1 MASWINHFTYT
12 RNTKNRV
19 HRIMKKQG
27 IQSVI
32 LKKKNKYIYAKLDE
46 TTENILQ
53 RDFYDSAPNQEQA
66 TDVTEF
72 KVPGD
77 KKELYLSAIIDL
89 YGRYP
94 VADVISARNGNRLVF
109 KTFDK
114 ATAANPDA
122 KPIFYSDCWV
132 QYSSKTF
139 RKKLEKQE
147 MEQSMSRVEHC
158 IDNGSTEGF

>member
-53 RDFYDSAPNQEQA
+53 RDFYDSAPNQE
-66 TDVTEF
+66 
-72 KVPGD
+72 
-77 KKELYLSAIIDL
+77 
-89 YGRYP
+89 
-94 VADVISARNGNRLVF
+94 
-109 KTFDK
+109 
-114 ATAANPDA
+114 
-122 KPIFYSDCWV
+122 
-132 QYSSKTF
+132 
-139 RKKLEKQE
+139 
-147 MEQSMSRVEHC
+147 
-158 IDNGSTEGF
+158 